1 MKKVNRVLAMACAL
15 AFGLPA
21 HADNVLIVHGLST
34 TSETNTT
41 QANIDNWPV
50 VCNAQGQHTI
60 TYADTPPASLAG
72 YQQIW
77 DIRFS
82 NSSPLTADDMTA
94 YSAALSSG
102 VSLFLMG
109 ENASFMTRN
118 NSLFQFVDQ
127 VGGGKLTFVGNAYA
141 STVHAPLDTNGLTS
155 VLFPTAGSASA
166 VGLTGIMATVD
177 DNTGNSGSTFV
188 WPHGTLASAPAG
200 KLTMVLDVNFMMPGY
215 AGDGNG
221 QLFANL
227 CEFMGTPQPPAT
239 VQPVPTL
246 GGWGMAALLGL
257 LGLTA
262 ARARRRPR

>member
-1 MKKVNRVLAMACAL
+1 MKKIHLLLWAACA
-15 AFGLPA
+15 FCLPA

-34 TSETNTT
+34 TSEINTT

-82 NSSPLTADDMTA
+82 NTSPLTAGDMTA
-94 YSAALSSG
+94 YTAALSSG
-102 VSLFLMG
+102 ASLFLMG
-109 ENASFMTRN
+109 ENSSFMTRN
-118 NSLFQFVDQ
+118 DSLFQFVDQ
-127 VGGGKLTFVGNAYA
+127 AGGGQLTFDGSAESA
-141 STVHAPLDTNGLTS
+141 QTVHAPLDANGLTS
-155 VLFPTAGSASA
+155 LTFPASGSATA
-166 VGLTGIMATVD
+166 VGLTGIMATVAT
-177 DNTGNSGSTFV
+177 NTGNSGTTFV
-188 WPHGTLASAPAG
+188 WPHGTLANAPAG

-215 AGDGNG
+215 ADDGNG

-227 CEFMGTPQPPAT
+227 CEFMATPQPPAA

-246 GGWGMAALLGL
+246 GGWAMAALLGL